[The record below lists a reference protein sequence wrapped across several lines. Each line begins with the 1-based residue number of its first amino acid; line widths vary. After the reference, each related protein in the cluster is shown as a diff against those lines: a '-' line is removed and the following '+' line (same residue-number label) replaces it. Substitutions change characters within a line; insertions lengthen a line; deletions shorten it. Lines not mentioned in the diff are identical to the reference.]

1 MSKKIIGYEILAR
14 RAIETESG
22 VNIDDALRK
31 IRSYDLVPGTGED
44 HQPDVELKKRSQKML
59 YLTRYMDGEDEK
71 FAEWIWYVPE
81 GEDGEWKCL
90 GTGISAKDSWKKW
103 SEEHNS
109 SGTDDSVYIGSGS
122 TTGSHHT
129 VVVGN
134 GNTIDSKSHDSSVF
148 GKDNTVTNG
157 TGNSVIG
164 KDNNVTGTGHDVFG
178 SQNTVS
184 AFGSVVVGNN
194 NVSSGSDNTLIGSD
208 NSNGES
214 GYGFNAILGRYNKVD
229 TGTPGTRETG
239 FSSIVGGQNTVQGAF
254 QSTVLGESNKV
265 KDIYQSQV
273 VGQLNDVKDSEF
285 TSVGGYND
293 KVSDANQVSVFG
305 YSNVVDKGNEDSV
318 RYETVVGNTNAVH
331 GTSNA
336 VFGVGSM
343 VTGNMN
349 MVASRGSVVT
359 GNDNAVIQGGIQAST
374 VSGDRNIVTGGM
386 NSIGGYY
393 NIVSTQMSNI
403 SGDHNIAF
411 GERAAV
417 TRDNT
422 VTIGERN
429 SATVTDETDYS
440 GTDIVELGTS
450 NTATNAANAY
460 QLGRE
465 NTVTDNNLAN
475 ADVYPHSMALNLG
488 RNNEITGEGINIG
501 KDNKSSI
508 FGITLGQN
516 NKADIVSIAAGQ
528 NMTAQNTSLAI
539 GFQKKEYEVSAYSLY
554 FYNDLPVGK
563 WEEIDIR
570 GSASYCDFAAFDDT
584 TRKPIQVQPYLQVY
598 NETTDE
604 VRFYRKSKYWYESNN
619 WSWRP
624 NIGENG
630 RYYGYLDD
638 NGNVVQSNELP
649 AGKVRKNYYYYFWYE
664 NNWPTEQE
672 ILARE
677 WLGTVYRDTISLDES
692 KFKPSNWTTYKKSET
707 DQYVIQSANVI
718 PNCYI
723 SGDYIFTGNSS
734 DGIYDKFRVW
744 GKEVDGSFVPWF
756 NNNFDL
762 SECIT
767 KDIDTSEIVQRYR
780 SYDLGLRVSEETL
793 GRPLTRAHSGGSKV
807 IGELAEAEG
816 GATAITGAESY
827 LSCPGYQADW
837 KNVYVT
843 RYTYENGY
851 IQSIR
856 KSIPVINEKYNT
868 YKYKQIDNYNVGDYN
883 QVKVSNGGFG
893 ISAMK
898 KNSDGRHLTV
908 SYGALGIGDGMD
920 IESGAIA
927 IGKENHHIESGA
939 IVLGKGNYGACPGEI
954 IIGDSNT
961 YTGSNSNP
969 SNNGTVTVGINN
981 RFGNNAS
988 SGNLVLGQYNS
999 VGEDTNASP
1008 SGSVCVGQ
1016 YNFIKG
1022 GGSAVFGRECGA
1034 KYGSMT
1040 LSHTGGAFSSD
1051 GSIVLGFKGAVAF
1064 YGSLTFGYQDAV
1076 SFYGGI
1082 AIGYNGINGN
1092 NGGIAIGKNGILA
1105 NYDSINIGWSGGCA
1119 DDHSIRLGFNGG
1131 LARNSSI
1138 LIGMHAAAEA
1148 ENSSIAI
1155 GRSDVHA
1162 KEASMALGFENVKG
1176 VNDSIAVGMH
1186 STFAMDASVA
1196 MGIGSAAYNSS
1207 LSLTAQN
1214 YYRNRSGQTNPES
1227 IYANGWHGT
1236 KFFWYNGMKSGYV
1249 DVKLSGVERVR
1260 ADVIHNTDGT
1270 VTYIENENGYAQ
1282 VYKTPSGKYYEQA
1295 SQIPLTEYNVAIRGT
1310 LDANN
1315 NIIPFFGIEADQIG
1329 PVEIPD
1335 NWIPVTWGYGN
1346 GQVYETTAEIRG
1358 SHVASAN
1365 NNSAIF
1371 GGIAFAQ
1378 NGSVAI
1384 SQLNTQGPGNFNRTV
1399 NKNGDL
1405 YAEIS
1410 TTVGTTYTSG
1420 GKTYL
1425 RPARNYE
1432 AIADGASIAIG
1443 AGTKATSASFSIGS
1457 FVDSTQGS
1465 LAMGYGG
1472 SWPEFT
1478 SKDYIGSA
1486 FRNSLLIAGV
1496 TGDNKFKRGVSDNGS
1511 IAIGRGNEAYDQS
1524 LSLGDENY
1532 STLNSYSIGRNNT
1545 IGGWGLA
1552 FGIQNYATPRQR
1564 GAHAALIGYYNT
1576 SYSNLEEVI
1585 LYGSS
1590 DRIPTTSFIAGAL
1603 NTSNH
1608 YNSFL
1613 IGTKNTS
1620 LAPNHMPSEPR
1631 SGDSGRTTLDDG
1643 FVFALGYNNTVGR
1656 NYDIAIGRDS
1666 TANGGE
1672 NIALFS
1678 STVTGSRNFAIN
1690 KSTILNGLANF
1701 AIGESYLSIPTN
1713 DTNEDGIKFNKNCDY
1728 NFLSYANVQIS
1739 NTCESGFKANSI
1751 RNTTLRYESGVCF
1764 NRNTINI
1771 GYRSSDDEL
1780 IINTNKFTD
1789 NIVFGNKE
1797 SMPLG
1802 TGYENVPIR
1811 LNGESELSGEYYRN
1825 VLINDC
1831 IPNVVIGGENFLDN
1845 VVVSS
1850 DLKIDHTYAFHRN
1863 IVLGGSVVDVLD
1875 NSRVLDNV
1883 LLSKSSIYLR
1893 DAWSDFHYANQFN
1906 FAYNS
1911 VMTDS
1916 SVGGY
1921 DKLSGT
1927 PYVTQENVAFGS
1939 RLHGTSNSFSFS
1951 DNNTL
1956 GDTNRSYFYDK
1967 ASGEYNSKQVALIA
1981 GCNRI
1986 YNFGDN
1992 YCVHSN
1998 SAFVEGLDNNLFGTE
2013 NSIVLGKSNTITG
2026 RDGYGS
2032 GDPIVGNTV
2041 IGEKNK
2047 IYSTTPATKVTSTYI
2062 RENQAPTAEG
2072 KHGIYKIS
2080 PSTLTAGYK
2089 VPYSSVSSINLSSSY
2104 AYVYDTGVIA
2114 RTTPSDITSHG
2125 LSVTNISFSVFNS
2138 QLTAGTL
2145 VPGKAYVF
2153 TDGSG
2158 TGTLSTSLFDGVV
2171 MFPNQDYSITSY
2183 GAYDSSSQS
2192 TKYYGQIIGYDSS
2205 ADIVTQKAKETF
2217 YNTLIGVGNELNAR
2231 YSNFNTIFGSGNRV
2245 KRYDPISNAE
2255 NFVTNCNNNFVFGYS
2270 NTLHQNTMGFTV
2282 IGASNEVISSNL
2294 TINESSYS
2302 GQYAESCGFV
2312 QGNDN
2317 ISKNGSNTVVMGNGN
2332 VADGHNAVAIGCQLI
2347 ANKRQTVIGKYNQPI
2362 IGTDRL
2368 DGQNPQNPEA
2378 ALFIIGNG
2386 YSTVDNSNWKNEG
2399 YITRSNAM
2407 VVYADGTVKAKKFV
2421 SEEPELTLEAGDG
2434 ISFTDDLQQNTRT
2447 ISVDQGL
2454 QELAALLANK
2464 PAQGTW
2470 TIQSVDGVL
2479 SWTQA

>member
-44 HQPDVELKKRSQKML
+44 HHPDVELKKRSQKML
-59 YLTRYMDGEDEK
+59 YLTRYMDGEEEK

-81 GEDGEWKCL
+81 GEEGEWKCL

-103 SEEHNS
+103 SEDKGSFSDSDE
-109 SGTDDSVYIGSGS
+109 SVYIGQ
-122 TTGSHHT
+122 
-129 VVVGN
+129 
-134 GNTIDSKSHDSSVF
+134 
-148 GKDNTVTNG
+148 DNLVEDRD
-157 TGNSVIG
+157 NSYVIG
-164 KDNNVTGTGHDVFG
+164 SGNLVKIDRSEEVF
-178 SQNTVS
+178 
-184 AFGSVVVGNN
+184 A
-194 NVSSGSDNTLIGSD
+194 D
-208 NSNGES
+208 
-214 GYGFNAILGRYNKVD
+214 
-229 TGTPGTRETG
+229 
-239 FSSIVGGQNTVQGAF
+239 
-254 QSTVLGESNKV
+254 
-265 KDIYQSQV
+265 
-273 VGQLNDVKDSEF
+273 
-285 TSVGGYND
+285 
-293 KVSDANQVSVFG
+293 
-305 YSNVVDKGNEDSV
+305 
-318 RYETVVGNTNAVH
+318 
-331 GTSNA
+331 
-336 VFGVGSM
+336 
-343 VTGNMN
+343 
-349 MVASRGSVVT
+349 
-359 GNDNAVIQGGIQAST
+359 
-374 VSGDRNIVTGGM
+374 
-386 NSIGGYY
+386 
-393 NIVSTQMSNI
+393 
-403 SGDHNIAF
+403 
-411 GERAAV
+411 
-417 TRDNT
+417 
-422 VTIGERN
+422 
-429 SATVTDETDYS
+429 
-440 GTDIVELGTS
+440 TDIVEIGTNNS
-450 NTATNAANAY
+450 AVDAANAY
-460 QLGRE
+460 QLGRD
-465 NTVTDNNLAN
+465 NIVYGNNLDN
-475 ADVYPHSMALNLG
+475 KEEYPHSLALNIG
-488 RNNEITGEGINIG
+488 RNNVINDGYECGVDGGGEGINIG

-528 NMTAQNTSLAI
+528 NMTAQNASLAI
-539 GFQKKEYEVSAYSLY
+539 GFPKKEYETTNNQLY

-570 GSASYCDFAAFDDT
+570 SSATQCDFAAFDDT
-584 TRKPIQVQPYLQVY
+584 TRKPIQVYPYVQVY

-604 VRFYRKSKYWYESNN
+604 VRFYRKYKYWYDSNN
-619 WSWRP
+619 WSWKP
-624 NIGENG
+624 SIGTNG
-630 RYYGYLDD
+630 NYYGYLDD
-638 NGNVVQSNELP
+638 NGNVVQSNVLP
-649 AGKVRKNYYYYFWYE
+649 EGKVRKNYYYYFWYE
-664 NNWPTEQE
+664 NNWPSEQE
-672 ILARE
+672 ILERE
-677 WLGTVYRDTISLDES
+677 WLGTGYSSTVYLDES
-692 KFKPSNWTTYKKSET
+692 KFRPSNWTTYKKSET
-707 DQYVIQSANVI
+707 DQYVIQQANGI
-718 PNCYI
+718 QNCYI

-734 DGIYDKFRVW
+734 DGLYDKFRIW

-767 KDIDTSEIVQRYR
+767 RDIDSSSLVHRFY
-780 SYDLGLRVSEETL
+780 YNDLGLRVSEETL
-793 GRPLTRAHSGGSKV
+793 GRPLTIAHYGGSKV
-807 IGELAEAEG
+807 IGELAEAQS
-816 GATAITGAESY
+816 GATAITGAEYS
-827 LSCPGYQADW
+827 LSNPASQADW
-837 KNVYVT
+837 KYVYVT

-851 IQSIR
+851 IQSLR
-856 KSIPVINEKYNT
+856 KSVQVIDEKYNT
-868 YKYKQIDNYNVGDYN
+868 YKYKQIDDYNVGDYN

-898 KNSDGRHLTV
+898 NYSTGRHLTV

-969 SNNGTVTVGINN
+969 SNNGTVTVGIAN
-981 RFGNNAS
+981 RFGNNSS

-1022 GGSAVFGRECGA
+1022 GGSAVFGRGCGA
-1034 KYGSMT
+1034 RYGSTT
-1040 LSHTGGAFSSD
+1040 LSHTGGAFSAD
-1051 GSIVLGFKGAVAF
+1051 GSMVLGFKGAVAF
-1064 YGSLTFGYQDAV
+1064 YGSLTFGYQGAV

-1092 NGGIAIGKNGILA
+1092 NGGIVIGKNGLLA
-1105 NYDSINIGWSGGCA
+1105 NYNSINIGRDGGCA

-1131 LARNSSI
+1131 LARSSSI
-1138 LIGMHAAAEA
+1138 LIGMHAGAEA

-1155 GRSDVHA
+1155 GRCDVHA
-1162 KEASMALGFENVKG
+1162 KDYAMAFGFENVKG
-1176 VNDSIAVGMH
+1176 VNGSIAVGMH
-1186 STFAMDASVA
+1186 STFAMDSSVA
-1196 MGIGSAAYNSS
+1196 MGIGSTAYNSS
-1207 LSLTAQN
+1207 ISLTAQN
-1214 YYRNRSGQTNPES
+1214 YYRNRSGNPSPES
-1227 IYANGWHGT
+1227 IYASAWHGT
-1236 KFFWYNGMKSGYV
+1236 KFFWYRGMKSGYV
-1249 DVKLSGVERVR
+1249 DVKLSGVERIL

-1310 LDANN
+1310 LDAYN

-1329 PVEIPD
+1329 PVEVPD
-1335 NWIPVTWGYGN
+1335 NWIPVTWGTGN
-1346 GQVYETTAEIRG
+1346 GQVYETTANIRD

-1405 YAEIS
+1405 YSEIS
-1410 TTVGTTYTSG
+1410 TYIGNTYTSG

-1432 AIADGASIAIG
+1432 AIADNGSIAIG

-1457 FVDSTQGS
+1457 FVDATDGS

-1472 SWPEFT
+1472 SWPEFQ

-1486 FRNSLLIAGV
+1486 DDNSLLIAGV
-1496 TGDNKFKRGVSDNGS
+1496 TGDNNYKRGVSDNGS

-1532 STLNSYSIGRNNT
+1532 STLNSYAIGRNNT

-1552 FGIQNYATPRQR
+1552 LGVQNYASPRLS

-1576 SYSNLEEVI
+1576 SYSNLENVI

-1590 DRIPTTSFIAGAL
+1590 DKIPTTSFIAGAL

-1690 KSTILNGLANF
+1690 KSSIQNGLSNF
-1701 AIGESYLSIPTN
+1701 AIGESHLSIPTN
-1713 DTNEDGIKFNKNCDY
+1713 DTNEDGIEFNRTCQY

-1739 NTCESGFKANSI
+1739 DPCASGFKANSI
-1751 RNTTLRYESGVCF
+1751 RNTTLRYESGNCF
-1764 NRNTINI
+1764 NRNTINV
-1771 GYRSSDDEL
+1771 GYRSSGNDL
-1780 IINTNKFTD
+1780 VINAQQFTD
-1789 NIVFGNKE
+1789 NIIFGNKE
-1797 SMPLG
+1797 SDPLG
-1802 TGYENVPIR
+1802 IRSDNVPIQLR
-1811 LNGESELSGEYYRN
+1811 GENDLSGRYFRN

-1831 IPNVVIGGENFLDN
+1831 IPNVVIGGENFIDN

-1850 DLKIDHTYAFHRN
+1850 DLKISHTYAFHRN
-1863 IVLGGSVVDVLD
+1863 LVLGGSVVDISD

-1893 DAWSDFHYANQFN
+1893 ANTNSEANQFN

-1911 VMTDS
+1911 VITDS

-1921 DKLSGT
+1921 EKMSG
-1927 PYVTQENVAFGS
+1927 YGSVTQENVAFGS

-1967 ASGEYNSKQVALIA
+1967 ASGTYESNQVAVIA

-1998 SAFVEGLDNNLFGTE
+1998 SAFVEGIGNTLFGTE
-2013 NSIVLGKSNTITG
+2013 SSIVLGKSNTLVG
-2026 RDGYGS
+2026 
-2032 GDPIVGNTV
+2032 GDSFYSDNHVIIGNTV
-2041 IGEKNK
+2041 IGESNK
-2047 IYSTTPATKVTSTYI
+2047 IYATTPSTKVTSTYI
-2062 RENQAPTAEG
+2062 RQNQSPTDVG

-2089 VPYSSVSSINLSSSY
+2089 VPYSSVTSINLSSSY

-2125 LSVTNISFSVFNS
+2125 LTVTSISFSDFNS

-2145 VPGKAYVF
+2145 VPGKAYIF

-2158 TGTLSTSLFDGVV
+2158 TGTLSTYMLDGVV
-2171 MFPNQDYSITSY
+2171 MFPNQDYSITPY
-2183 GAYDSSSQS
+2183 EAYDSYSQS
-2192 TKYYGQIIGYDSS
+2192 TKYYGQITGYNSS
-2205 ADIVTQKAKETF
+2205 ADIITQKAYQSF
-2217 YNTLIGVGNELNAR
+2217 YNTVIGVGNNFNAR
-2231 YSNFNTIFGSGNRV
+2231 YSNFNTIFGSSNHIW
-2245 KRYDPISNAE
+2245 RYDPVNNVE

-2270 NTLHQNTMGFTV
+2270 NKLHQNTMGFTV
-2282 IGASNEVISSNL
+2282 VGTSNEVISANL
-2294 TINESSYS
+2294 TIAESTNS

-2386 YSTVDNSNWKNEG
+2386 YSTVDNYQWKDEE

-2421 SEEPELTLEAGDG
+2421 SEEPELTLEPGDG

-2454 QELAALLANK
+2454 QELVALLANK

-2479 SWTQA
+2479 SWAQV

>member
-31 IRSYDLVPGTGED
+31 IRSYELVPGTGED
-44 HQPDVELKKRSQKML
+44 NHPDVDLKKRSQKML
-59 YLTRYMDGEDEK
+59 YLTRYMDGEEEK

-81 GEDGEWKCL
+81 GEEGEWKCL

-103 SEEHNS
+103 SEDRGSFSDSDE
-109 SGTDDSVYIGSGS
+109 SVYIGQ
-122 TTGSHHT
+122 
-129 VVVGN
+129 
-134 GNTIDSKSHDSSVF
+134 
-148 GKDNTVTNG
+148 DNLVEDRDNAY
-157 TGNSVIG
+157 VIG
-164 KDNNVTGTGHDVFG
+164 
-178 SQNTVS
+178 S
-184 AFGSVVVGNN
+184 GN
-194 NVSSGSDNTLIGSD
+194 LIKID
-208 NSNGES
+208 
-214 GYGFNAILGRYNKVD
+214 R
-229 TGTPGTRETG
+229 
-239 FSSIVGGQNTVQGAF
+239 
-254 QSTVLGESNKV
+254 
-265 KDIYQSQV
+265 
-273 VGQLNDVKDSEF
+273 SEEDF
-285 TSVGGYND
+285 TD
-293 KVSDANQVSVFG
+293 
-305 YSNVVDKGNEDSV
+305 
-318 RYETVVGNTNAVH
+318 
-331 GTSNA
+331 
-336 VFGVGSM
+336 
-343 VTGNMN
+343 
-349 MVASRGSVVT
+349 
-359 GNDNAVIQGGIQAST
+359 
-374 VSGDRNIVTGGM
+374 
-386 NSIGGYY
+386 
-393 NIVSTQMSNI
+393 
-403 SGDHNIAF
+403 
-411 GERAAV
+411 
-417 TRDNT
+417 
-422 VTIGERN
+422 
-429 SATVTDETDYS
+429 
-440 GTDIVELGTS
+440 TDIVEIGTNNS
-450 NTATNAANAY
+450 AVDAANAY
-460 QLGRE
+460 QLGRD
-465 NTVTDNNLAN
+465 NIVYGNNLAN
-475 ADVYPHSMALNLG
+475 KEEYPHSLALNIG
-488 RNNEITGEGINIG
+488 RNNAINDGYQYSLDTGGEGINIG
-501 KDNKSSI
+501 KDNKSSV

-528 NMTAQNTSLAI
+528 NMTAENTSLAI
-539 GFQKKEYEVSAYSLY
+539 GFPKKEYEVTYNQLY

-563 WEEIDIR
+563 WEEIDLR
-570 GSASYCDFAAFDDT
+570 GSASYCDCAAFDET
-584 TRKPIQVQPYLQVY
+584 TRKPVQVQPYVQVY

-604 VRFYRKSKYWYESNN
+604 VRFYRKYKYWYDSNN

-624 NIGENG
+624 SIGDYG
-630 RYYGYLDD
+630 SYYGYLDD
-638 NGNVVQSNELP
+638 NGNVVQSNVLP
-649 AGKVRKNYYYYFWYE
+649 EGKVRKTYYYYFWYE
-664 NNWPTEQE
+664 GNWPSESVIRE
-672 ILARE
+672 RE
-677 WLGTVYRDTISLDES
+677 WLGTGYRSTVYLDES
-692 KFKPSNWTTYKKSET
+692 KFSPSNWTTYKKSDT
-707 DQYVIQSANVI
+707 DQYVIQSGNVI
-718 PNCYI
+718 QNCYI
-723 SGDYIFTGNSS
+723 LGDYIFSGSS
-734 DGIYDKFRVW
+734 NPIYDKFRVW

-762 SECIT
+762 SECT
-767 KDIDTSEIVQRYR
+767 TRDIDTSELVNRY
-780 SYDLGLRVSEETL
+780 YYNDLGLRVSEETL
-793 GRPLTRAHSGGSKV
+793 GRPLTIAHYGGSKV
-807 IGELAEAEG
+807 IGELAEAQG
-816 GATAITGAESY
+816 GATAITGAESV
-827 LSCPGYQADW
+827 LSNQASQADW
-837 KNVYVT
+837 KSVYVT

-851 IQSIR
+851 IQSIY
-856 KSIPVINEKYNT
+856 KSLLVINEKYNT
-868 YKYKQIDNYNVGDYN
+868 YKYKQIDDYNVGDYN
-883 QVKVSNGGFG
+883 QVKVYNGGFG
-893 ISAMK
+893 ISAM

-927 IGKENHHIESGA
+927 IGKQNRHIESGA
-939 IVLGKGNYGACPGEI
+939 IVLGKYNYGASNGEI

-961 YTGSNSNP
+961 YTGTGSNP
-969 SNNGTVTVGINN
+969 YSSGTVTVGISN
-981 RFGNNAS
+981 RFGNNAG
-988 SGNLVLGQYNS
+988 SGNLILGQYNS
-999 VGEDTNASP
+999 VGEDTNSGYAA
-1008 SGSVCVGQ
+1008 GSVCVGQ
-1016 YNFIKG
+1016 YNYIKG
-1022 GGSAVFGRECGA
+1022 SGSAVFGRGCGA
-1034 KYGSMT
+1034 RYGST
-1040 LSHTGGAFSSD
+1040 TISHTGSALSSD
-1051 GSIVLGFKGAVAF
+1051 GSMVLGFKGAVAF
-1064 YGSLTFGYQDAV
+1064 NGSLTFGYQGAV

-1105 NYDSINIGWSGGCA
+1105 NYNSLNIGWSGGCA

-1131 LARNSSI
+1131 LARRSSI
-1138 LIGMHAAAEA
+1138 LIGMHCGAEA
-1148 ENSSIAI
+1148 EESSIAI

-1162 KEASMALGFENVKG
+1162 KDYSLALGFENVKG
-1176 VNDSIAVGMH
+1176 QYDSIALGMH
-1186 STFAMDASVA
+1186 STFAGYSSVA
-1196 MGIGSAAYNSS
+1196 MGIGSTAYNSS
-1207 LSLTAQN
+1207 IALTAQN
-1214 YYRNRSGQTNPES
+1214 YYRNRSGTPSTES
-1227 IYANGWHGT
+1227 IYAGGWQGT
-1236 KFFWYNGMKSGYV
+1236 KFFRYNGMKSGYV
-1249 DVKLSGVERVR
+1249 DVKLSGVELVR

-1270 VTYIENENGYAQ
+1270 VTYIENENGYKY
-1282 VYKTPSGKYYEQA
+1282 VYKTPAGNYYEQA

-1310 LDANN
+1310 LDAYD

-1335 NWIPVTWGYGN
+1335 NWIPVTWGTGI
-1346 GQVYETTAEIRG
+1346 GQVYETTAEMRD

-1378 NGSVAI
+1378 AGSVAI
-1384 SQLNTQGPGNFNRTV
+1384 SQMNTVGPGNFNRTV
-1399 NKNGDL
+1399 TMNGDL
-1405 YAEIS
+1405 YDEIS
-1410 TTVGTTYTSG
+1410 TYIGNTYTEN

-1432 AIADGASIAIG
+1432 AIADNASIAIG
-1443 AGTKATSASFSIGS
+1443 AGTKAISGSFSIGS
-1457 FVDSTQGS
+1457 FVDSTNGS

-1486 FRNSLLIAGV
+1486 SRNSLLIAGV
-1496 TGDNKFKRGVSDNGS
+1496 TGVGYKRGVSDNGS
-1511 IAIGRGNEAYDQS
+1511 ISIGRGNESYDQS

-1532 STLNSYSIGRNNT
+1532 ATQNSYVIGRNNT

-1552 FGIQNYATPRQR
+1552 FGVQNYATPRQR

-1585 LYGSS
+1585 LDGSS

-1620 LAPNHMPSEPR
+1620 LAPNNMPSEPS
-1631 SGDSGRTTLDDG
+1631 SGETYKTTLDDG

-1672 NIALFS
+1672 NIAMFS

-1690 KSTILNGLANF
+1690 KSTIQNGLSNF

-1713 DTNEDGIKFNKNCDY
+1713 DTNQDGIKFNRTCQY
-1728 NFLSYANVQIS
+1728 NFLSYSNVQIS
-1739 NTCESGFKANSI
+1739 DPCESGFSANSI
-1751 RNTTLRYESGVCF
+1751 RNTTLRYESGSCF
-1764 NRNTINI
+1764 DRNTINI
-1771 GYRSSDDEL
+1771 GYRSSENDL
-1780 IINTNKFTD
+1780 IINALQFTD

-1802 TGYENVPIR
+1802 TGYDNVPIR
-1811 LNGESELSGEYYRN
+1811 LNGEDNLSGRYFRN

-1831 IPNVVIGGENFLDN
+1831 IPNVVIGDENFLDN

-1863 IVLGGSVVDVLD
+1863 LVLGGSVVDISD

-1893 DAWSDFHYANQFN
+1893 AVGDASANQFN

-1911 VMTDS
+1911 VITDS

-1921 DKLSGT
+1921 DKLSGSS
-1927 PYVTQENVAFGS
+1927 YVTQENVAFGS

-1951 DNNTL
+1951 DNNEL
-1956 GDTNRSYFYDK
+1956 GDTNRLAFYDK
-1967 ASGEYNSKQVALIA
+1967 ASGSYNSDLAAVIA
-1981 GCNRI
+1981 GCNRV

-1998 SAFVEGLDNNLFGTE
+1998 SAFVEGLGNTLFGTE
-2013 NSIVLGKSNTITG
+2013 SSIVLGKSNTLTG
-2026 RDGYGS
+2026 
-2032 GDPIVGNTV
+2032 GDSYYSDNHIIIGNTV
-2041 IGEKNK
+2041 IGESNK
-2047 IYSTTPATKVTSTYI
+2047 IYSTTPSTKVTGTYI
-2062 RENQAPTAEG
+2062 RQNQSPTGEEQ
-2072 KHGIYKIS
+2072 HGIYKIS

-2089 VPYSSVSSINLSSSY
+2089 VPYSSVTSINLSSSY

-2125 LSVTNISFSVFNS
+2125 LSVTSITFSDFNS

-2158 TGTLSTSLFDGVV
+2158 TGTLGTSLYDGVV
-2171 MFPNQDYSITSY
+2171 MFPNRDYSITSY
-2183 GAYDSSSQS
+2183 STYDYSSQS
-2192 TKYYGQIIGYDSS
+2192 TKYYGQIVGYNSS
-2205 ADIVTQKAKETF
+2205 ADIVTQKAYQTF

-2231 YSNFNTIFGSGNRV
+2231 YSNFNTIFGSSNRV
-2245 KRYDPISNAE
+2245 NRYDPLSNAD

-2282 IGASNEVISSNL
+2282 IGASNEVISAN
-2294 TINESSYS
+2294 TIIDERVNS

-2386 YSTVDNSNWKNEG
+2386 YSTVENYDWKDEG
-2399 YITRSNAM
+2399 HITRSNAM
-2407 VVYADGTVKAKKFV
+2407 VVYADGTVRAKKFV

-2434 ISFTDDLQQNTRT
+2434 ISFTDNLQDNTRT

-2464 PAQGTW
+2464 PVQGTW

-2479 SWTQA
+2479 SWAQV

>member
-1 MSKKIIGYEILAR
+1 M
-14 RAIETESG
+14 
-22 VNIDDALRK
+22 
-31 IRSYDLVPGTGED
+31 
-44 HQPDVELKKRSQKML
+44 
-59 YLTRYMDGEDEK
+59 
-71 FAEWIWYVPE
+71 
-81 GEDGEWKCL
+81 
-90 GTGISAKDSWKKW
+90 
-103 SEEHNS
+103 
-109 SGTDDSVYIGSGS
+109 
-122 TTGSHHT
+122 
-129 VVVGN
+129 
-134 GNTIDSKSHDSSVF
+134 
-148 GKDNTVTNG
+148 
-157 TGNSVIG
+157 
-164 KDNNVTGTGHDVFG
+164 
-178 SQNTVS
+178 
-184 AFGSVVVGNN
+184 
-194 NVSSGSDNTLIGSD
+194 
-208 NSNGES
+208 
-214 GYGFNAILGRYNKVD
+214 
-229 TGTPGTRETG
+229 
-239 FSSIVGGQNTVQGAF
+239 
-254 QSTVLGESNKV
+254 
-265 KDIYQSQV
+265 
-273 VGQLNDVKDSEF
+273 
-285 TSVGGYND
+285 
-293 KVSDANQVSVFG
+293 
-305 YSNVVDKGNEDSV
+305 
-318 RYETVVGNTNAVH
+318 
-331 GTSNA
+331 
-336 VFGVGSM
+336 
-343 VTGNMN
+343 
-349 MVASRGSVVT
+349 
-359 GNDNAVIQGGIQAST
+359 
-374 VSGDRNIVTGGM
+374 
-386 NSIGGYY
+386 
-393 NIVSTQMSNI
+393 
-403 SGDHNIAF
+403 
-411 GERAAV
+411 
-417 TRDNT
+417 
-422 VTIGERN
+422 
-429 SATVTDETDYS
+429 
-440 GTDIVELGTS
+440 
-450 NTATNAANAY
+450 
-460 QLGRE
+460 
-465 NTVTDNNLAN
+465 
-475 ADVYPHSMALNLG
+475 
-488 RNNEITGEGINIG
+488 
-501 KDNKSSI
+501 
-508 FGITLGQN
+508 
-516 NKADIVSIAAGQ
+516 
-528 NMTAQNTSLAI
+528 
-539 GFQKKEYEVSAYSLY
+539 
-554 FYNDLPVGK
+554 
-563 WEEIDIR
+563 
-570 GSASYCDFAAFDDT
+570 
-584 TRKPIQVQPYLQVY
+584 
-598 NETTDE
+598 
-604 VRFYRKSKYWYESNN
+604 
-619 WSWRP
+619 
-624 NIGENG
+624 
-630 RYYGYLDD
+630 
-638 NGNVVQSNELP
+638 
-649 AGKVRKNYYYYFWYE
+649 
-664 NNWPTEQE
+664 
-672 ILARE
+672 
-677 WLGTVYRDTISLDES
+677 
-692 KFKPSNWTTYKKSET
+692 
-707 DQYVIQSANVI
+707 
-718 PNCYI
+718 
-723 SGDYIFTGNSS
+723 
-734 DGIYDKFRVW
+734 
-744 GKEVDGSFVPWF
+744 
-756 NNNFDL
+756 

-767 KDIDTSEIVQRYR
+767 RDIDTSSLVHRLY
-780 SYDLGLRVSEETL
+780 YNDLGLRVSEETL
-793 GRPLTRAHSGGSKV
+793 GRPLTIAHYGGSKV
-807 IGELAEAEG
+807 IGELAEAQS
-816 GATAITGAESY
+816 GATAITGAEYS
-827 LSCPGYQADW
+827 LSNPASQADW
-837 KNVYVT
+837 KYVYVT

-851 IQSIR
+851 IQSLR
-856 KSIPVINEKYNT
+856 KSVQVIDEKYNA
-868 YKYKQIDNYNVGDYN
+868 YKYKQIDDYNVGDYN

-898 KNSDGRHLTV
+898 NYSTGRHLTV

-969 SNNGTVTVGINN
+969 SNNGTVTVGISN

-1022 GGSAVFGRECGA
+1022 GGSAVFGRGCGA
-1034 KYGSMT
+1034 RYGSTT
-1040 LSHTGGAFSSD
+1040 LSHTGGAFSAD
-1051 GSIVLGFKGAVAF
+1051 GSMVLGFKGAVAF
-1064 YGSLTFGYQDAV
+1064 YGSLTFGYQGAV

-1092 NGGIAIGKNGILA
+1092 NGGIVIGKNGLLA
-1105 NYDSINIGWSGGCA
+1105 NYNSINIGRDGGCA

-1131 LARNSSI
+1131 LARSSSI
-1138 LIGMHAAAEA
+1138 LIGMHAGAEA

-1155 GRSDVHA
+1155 GRCDVHA
-1162 KEASMALGFENVKG
+1162 KDYAMAFGFENVKG
-1176 VNDSIAVGMH
+1176 VNGSIAVGMH
-1186 STFAMDASVA
+1186 STFAMDSSVA
-1196 MGIGSAAYNSS
+1196 MGIGSSAYNSS
-1207 LSLTAQN
+1207 IALTSQN
-1214 YYRNRSGQTNPES
+1214 YYRNGTTGSTES
-1227 IYANGWHGT
+1227 IYSSVWRGA
-1236 KFFWYNGMKSGYV
+1236 KFFWYRGMNSGYV
-1249 DVKLSGVERVR
+1249 DVKLSGVERVL
-1260 ADVIHNTDGT
+1260 ADVVHNTDGT
-1270 VTYIENENGYAQ
+1270 DTYLENENGYTQ

-1310 LDANN
+1310 LDAYN
-1315 NIIPFFGIEADQIG
+1315 NIIPFFGIEADQKG
-1329 PVEIPD
+1329 PIEIPD
-1335 NWIPVTWGYGN
+1335 NWIPVTWGTGN
-1346 GQVYETTAEIRG
+1346 GQVYETTANIRD

-1371 GGIAFAQ
+1371 GGIAFAE

-1384 SQLNTQGPGNFNRTV
+1384 SQFNAMGPGNFNRTV
-1399 NKNGDL
+1399 NMNGDL

-1410 TTVGTTYTSG
+1410 TYIGTTYTEN

-1457 FVDSTQGS
+1457 FVDATDGS

-1472 SWPEFT
+1472 SWPEFQ

-1486 FRNSLLIAGV
+1486 DDNSLLIAGISPSS
-1496 TGDNKFKRGVSDNGS
+1496 KRGVSDNGS

-1532 STLNSYSIGRNNT
+1532 STLNSYAIGRNNT

-1552 FGIQNYATPRQR
+1552 LGVQNYASPRLS

-1576 SYSNLEEVI
+1576 SYSNLENVI

-1590 DRIPTTSFIAGAL
+1590 DKIPTTSFIAGAL

-1713 DTNEDGIKFNKNCDY
+1713 ATNEDGIQFNKNCDY
-1728 NFLSYANVQIS
+1728 NFLSYSNVQVS
-1739 NTCESGFKANSI
+1739 NSCESGFKANSI
-1751 RNTTLRYESGVCF
+1751 RNTTLRYESGTCF
-1764 NRNTINI
+1764 NRNTINV
-1771 GYRSSDDEL
+1771 GYRSSGNEL
-1780 IINTNKFTD
+1780 IINTDKFTD

-1797 SMPLG
+1797 SAPLG
-1802 TGYENVPIR
+1802 TGYDNVPIR
-1811 LNGESELSGEYYRN
+1811 LNGESSAVGEYFRN

-1850 DLKIDHTYAFHRN
+1850 DLKISHTYAFHRN
-1863 IVLGGSVVDVLD
+1863 LVLGGSVVDISD

-1893 DAWSDFHYANQFN
+1893 ANTNSEANQFN

-1911 VMTDS
+1911 VITDS

-1921 DKLSGT
+1921 EKMSG
-1927 PYVTQENVAFGS
+1927 YGSVTQENVAFGS
-1939 RLHGTSNSFSFS
+1939 RLHATSNSFSFS
-1951 DNNTL
+1951 DNITM
-1956 GDTNRSYFYDK
+1956 GDTSIPSFYDR
-1967 ASGEYNSKQVALIA
+1967 ASGKYDSKQVAVIA

-1992 YCVHSN
+1992 YCIHSN
-1998 SAFVEGLDNNLFGTE
+1998 SAFVEGLENSIFGTE
-2013 NSIVLGKSNTITG
+2013 SSIVLGKSNTLVG
-2026 RDGYGS
+2026 
-2032 GDPIVGNTV
+2032 GDSYYSNNHVIIGNTV

-2062 RENQAPTAEG
+2062 RENQTPSDTER
-2072 KHGIYKIS
+2072 HGIYKIS
-2080 PSTLTAGYK
+2080 PTTLTAGYK
-2089 VPYSSVSSINLSSSY
+2089 VPYSSVTSINLSSSY

-2125 LSVTNISFSVFNS
+2125 LTATSITFSDFNS

-2145 VPGKAYVF
+2145 VPGNAYVF

-2183 GAYDSSSQS
+2183 STYDYSSQS
-2192 TKYYGQIIGYDSS
+2192 TKYYGQISGYNSS
-2205 ADIVTQKAKETF
+2205 ADIVTQKAQQTL
-2217 YNTLIGVGNELNAR
+2217 YNTLIGVGNDFNAR
-2231 YSNFNTIFGSGNRV
+2231 YSNFNTIFGSSNRV
-2245 KRYDPISNAE
+2245 KRYDPVSNAE

-2282 IGASNEVISSNL
+2282 IGASNEVISANT
-2294 TINESSYS
+2294 TIDERASS

-2386 YSTVDNSNWKNEG
+2386 YSTVDNYQWKDEE

-2421 SEEPELTLEAGDG
+2421 SEEPELTLEPGDG

-2454 QELAALLANK
+2454 QELAALLVNK

-2479 SWTQA
+2479 SWAQV

>member
-31 IRSYDLVPGTGED
+31 IRSYDLVTGTGED
-44 HQPDVELKKRSQKML
+44 HHPDVELKKRSQKML
-59 YLTRYMDGEDEK
+59 YLTRYMDGEEEK

-81 GEDGEWKCL
+81 GEEGEWKCL

-103 SEEHNS
+103 SEDKGSFSDSDE
-109 SGTDDSVYIGSGS
+109 SVYIGQDNL
-122 TTGSHHT
+122 
-129 VVVGN
+129 VEDRDNAYVVGS
-134 GNTIDSKSHDSSVF
+134 GNLVKID
-148 GKDNTVTNG
+148 
-157 TGNSVIG
+157 
-164 KDNNVTGTGHDVFG
+164 
-178 SQNTVS
+178 
-184 AFGSVVVGNN
+184 
-194 NVSSGSDNTLIGSD
+194 
-208 NSNGES
+208 
-214 GYGFNAILGRYNKVD
+214 R
-229 TGTPGTRETG
+229 
-239 FSSIVGGQNTVQGAF
+239 
-254 QSTVLGESNKV
+254 
-265 KDIYQSQV
+265 
-273 VGQLNDVKDSEF
+273 SE
-285 TSVGGYND
+285 
-293 KVSDANQVSVFG
+293 
-305 YSNVVDKGNEDSV
+305 EDF
-318 RYETVVGNTNAVH
+318 A
-331 GTSNA
+331 
-336 VFGVGSM
+336 
-343 VTGNMN
+343 
-349 MVASRGSVVT
+349 
-359 GNDNAVIQGGIQAST
+359 D
-374 VSGDRNIVTGGM
+374 
-386 NSIGGYY
+386 
-393 NIVSTQMSNI
+393 
-403 SGDHNIAF
+403 
-411 GERAAV
+411 
-417 TRDNT
+417 
-422 VTIGERN
+422 
-429 SATVTDETDYS
+429 
-440 GTDIVELGTS
+440 TDIVEIGTNNS
-450 NTATNAANAY
+450 AVDTANAY

-465 NTVTDNNLAN
+465 NIVYGNNLAN
-475 ADVYPHSMALNLG
+475 KEEYPHSLALNIG
-488 RNNEITGEGINIG
+488 RNNIINDGYQYGVDGGGEGINIG

-528 NMTAQNTSLAI
+528 NMRAENTSLAI
-539 GFQKKEYEVSAYSLY
+539 GFPKKEYEVTNNQLY
-554 FYNDLPVGK
+554 FYNDLPVGR
-563 WEEIDIR
+563 WEEIDLR

-584 TRKPIQVQPYLQVY
+584 TRKPIQVQPYIQVY

-604 VRFYRKSKYWYESNN
+604 VRFYRKYKNWYDSNN
-619 WSWRP
+619 WYWIP
-624 NIGENG
+624 NISDNG

-664 NNWPTEQE
+664 GDWPSESVIRE
-672 ILARE
+672 RE
-677 WLGTVYRDTISLDES
+677 WIGTGYSSTVYLDES
-692 KFKPSNWTTYKKSET
+692 KFRPSNWTTYTKSDT
-707 DQYVIQSANVI
+707 DKYVIPSGNVI
-718 PNCYI
+718 QNCYI
-723 SGDYIFTGNSS
+723 LGDYIFSGSS
-734 DGIYDKFRVW
+734 NPIYDKFRVW
-744 GKEVDGSFVPWF
+744 GKEVDSSFVPWF

-762 SECIT
+762 SECT
-767 KDIDTSEIVQRYR
+767 TRDIDTNELEKRY
-780 SYDLGLRVSEETL
+780 YYNDLGLRVSEETL
-793 GRPLTRAHSGGSKV
+793 GRPLTIAHYGGSKV

-816 GATAITGAESY
+816 GATAITGAEY
-827 LSCPGYQADW
+827 GLSNPANQADW
-837 KNVYVT
+837 KYVYVN

-851 IQSIR
+851 IQSIY
-856 KSIPVINEKYNT
+856 KSVQVIDEKYNT
-868 YKYKQIDNYNVGDYN
+868 YKYKQIDDYNVGDYN
-883 QVKVSNGGFG
+883 QVKVYNGGFG

-898 KNSDGRHLTV
+898 KTSYGRHLTV

-939 IVLGKGNYGACPGEI
+939 IVLGKRNYGASTGEI
-954 IIGDSNT
+954 IIGYSNT
-961 YTGSNSNP
+961 YTGTNSNP
-969 SNNGTVTVGINN
+969 YSSGTVTVGISN
-981 RFGNNAS
+981 RFGNNAC
-988 SGNLVLGQYNS
+988 SGNLILGQYNS
-999 VGEDTNASP
+999 IGEDSNNS
-1008 SGSVCVGQ
+1008 SNGSVCVGQ

-1022 GGSAVFGRECGA
+1022 SGSAVFGKECGA
-1034 KYGSMT
+1034 KYGSTT

-1051 GSIVLGFKGAVAF
+1051 GSMVLGFKGAVAF

-1092 NGGIAIGKNGILA
+1092 NGGIVIGKNGLLA
-1105 NYDSINIGWSGGCA
+1105 NYNSINIGRDGGCA

-1131 LARNSSI
+1131 LARSSSI
-1138 LIGMHAAAEA
+1138 LIGMHAGAEA

-1155 GRSDVHA
+1155 GRCDVHA
-1162 KEASMALGFENVKG
+1162 KDCSLALGFENLKG
-1176 VNDSIAVGMH
+1176 INDSIALGMH
-1186 STFAMDASVA
+1186 STWARDSSVA

-1207 LSLTAQN
+1207 ISLTAQN
-1214 YYRNRSGQTNPES
+1214 YYRNRIGTPSPES
-1227 IYANGWHGT
+1227 IYASGWHGT
-1236 KFFWYNGMKSGYV
+1236 KFFWYRGMKSGYV
-1249 DVKLSGVERVR
+1249 DVKLSGVERVL

-1282 VYKTPSGKYYEQA
+1282 LYKTPAGKYYEQA

-1310 LDANN
+1310 LDAYN

-1329 PVEIPD
+1329 PVEIPN
-1335 NWIPVTWGYGN
+1335 NWIPVTWGTGN
-1346 GQVYETTAEIRG
+1346 GQVYETTAEIRD
-1358 SHVASAN
+1358 SHVGSAN

-1384 SQLNTQGPGNFNRTV
+1384 SQMNTTGPGNFNRTV

-1405 YAEIS
+1405 YDEIS
-1410 TTVGTTYTSG
+1410 TYIGSTYTSG

-1432 AIADGASIAIG
+1432 AIADQASIAIG

-1457 FVDSTQGS
+1457 FVDATDGS

-1472 SWPEFT
+1472 SWPEFP

-1486 FRNSLLIAGV
+1486 DDNSLLIAGV
-1496 TGDNKFKRGVSDNGS
+1496 SFNSSKRGVSDNGS

-1524 LSLGDENY
+1524 LSLGDDNY
-1532 STLNSYSIGRNNT
+1532 ATLNSYAIGRNNT

-1552 FGIQNYATPRQR
+1552 FGIQNYASPRQR

-1576 SYSNLEEVI
+1576 SYSNLEDVI

-1590 DRIPTTSFIAGAL
+1590 DHIPTTSFIAGAL

-1620 LAPNHMPSEPR
+1620 LAPNHMPSEPW
-1631 SGDSGRTTLDDG
+1631 SGGSSRTTLDDG

-1678 STVTGSRNFAIN
+1678 STVTGSRNFALN
-1690 KSTILNGLANF
+1690 KSTIQNGLSNF
-1701 AIGESYLSIPTN
+1701 AIGESYLSIPT
-1713 DTNEDGIKFNKNCDY
+1713 DVTNEDGIPFNKTCEY

-1751 RNTTLRYESGVCF
+1751 RNTTLRYVSGYCF

-1771 GYRSSDDEL
+1771 GYRSSENEL
-1780 IINTNKFTD
+1780 IINTGKFTD

-1797 SMPLG
+1797 SSPLG
-1802 TGYENVPIR
+1802 ISDNVPIR
-1811 LNGESELSGEYYRN
+1811 LNGESSDRGEYYRN

-1831 IPNVVIGGENFLDN
+1831 IPQVVIGGENFLDN

-1850 DLKIDHTYAFHRN
+1850 DLKISHTYAFHRN
-1863 IVLGGSVVDVLD
+1863 IVLGGSVVDILD
-1875 NSRVLDNV
+1875 NSSVLDNV

-1893 DAWSDFHYANQFN
+1893 TNTNSEANQFN

-1911 VMTDS
+1911 VITDS

-1921 DKLSGT
+1921 EKMSVYGG
-1927 PYVTQENVAFGS
+1927 VTQENVAFGS
-1939 RLHGTSNSFSFS
+1939 RLHATSNSFSFS
-1951 DNNTL
+1951 DNITM
-1956 GDTNRSYFYDK
+1956 GDTSIPSFYDR
-1967 ASGEYNSKQVALIA
+1967 ASGKYDSKQVAVIA

-1992 YCVHSN
+1992 YCVRSN
-1998 SAFVEGLDNNLFGTE
+1998 STFVEGLENSIFGTE
-2013 NSIVLGKSNTITG
+2013 SSIVLGKSNTLVG
-2026 RDGYGS
+2026 
-2032 GDPIVGNTV
+2032 GDSYYSNNHVIVGNTV
-2041 IGEKNK
+2041 IGESNK

-2062 RENQAPTAEG
+2062 RQNQSPSDTE
-2072 KHGIYKIS
+2072 KHGIYKIR
-2080 PSTLTAGYK
+2080 PSTLTAGFR
-2089 VPYSSVSSINLSSSY
+2089 VPYSSVTSINLSSSY
-2104 AYVYDTGVIA
+2104 AYVYDSGVIA

-2125 LSVTNISFSVFNS
+2125 LSTTSIAFSDFNS

-2145 VPGKAYVF
+2145 VPGNAYVF

-2183 GAYDSSSQS
+2183 SAYDYSSQS
-2192 TKYYGQIIGYDSS
+2192 TKYYGQITGYNSS
-2205 ADIVTQKAKETF
+2205 ADIVTQKAHQSF
-2217 YNTLIGVGNELNAR
+2217 YNTLIGVGNDFNAR
-2231 YSNFNTIFGSGNRV
+2231 YSNFNTIFGSSNRV
-2245 KRYDPISNAE
+2245 KRYDPISNAD

-2282 IGASNEVISSNL
+2282 IGASNEVISANM
-2294 TINESSYS
+2294 TIDERVDS
-2302 GQYAESCGFV
+2302 GQYAESCGFI

-2317 ISKNGSNTVVMGNGN
+2317 ISKNGSNTVVIGNGN

-2386 YSTVDNSNWKNEG
+2386 YSTVDNSDWKDEG

-2407 VVYADGTVKAKKFV
+2407 VVYADGTVRAKKFV

-2434 ISFTDDLQQNTRT
+2434 ISFTDNLQQNTRT

-2479 SWTQA
+2479 SWAQV

>member
-1 MSKKIIGYEILAR
+1 
-14 RAIETESG
+14 
-22 VNIDDALRK
+22 
-31 IRSYDLVPGTGED
+31 
-44 HQPDVELKKRSQKML
+44 ML
-59 YLTRYMDGEDEK
+59 YLTRYMDGEEEK

-81 GEDGEWKCL
+81 GEEGEWKCL

-103 SEEHNS
+103 SEEHDS

-122 TTGSHHT
+122 TTDSHNT

-293 KVSDANQVSVFG
+293 KVSDANQVAVFG
-305 YSNVVDKGNEDSV
+305 YSNVVDKGNEDGV
-318 RYETVVGNTNAVH
+318 QYETVVGNTNSVH

-336 VFGVGSM
+336 VFGVSNN
-343 VTGNMN
+343 VIGNRN
-349 MVASRGSVVT
+349 MVASRGSNVS
-359 GNDNAVIQGGIQAST
+359 GDSNSVIQGGLEGST
-374 VSGDRNIVTGGM
+374 VSGDRNIVAGGM
-386 NSIGGYY
+386 NSIGGDY

-422 VTIGERN
+422 VTVGSGNIVRIER
-429 SATVTDETDYS
+429 SEEDFTD
-440 GTDIVELGTS
+440 TDIVEIGTNNS
-450 NTATNAANAY
+450 AVDAANAY
-460 QLGRE
+460 QLGRD
-465 NTVTDNNLAN
+465 NKVYGNNLAN
-475 ADVYPHSMALNLG
+475 KEEYPHSLALNIG
-488 RNNEITGEGINIG
+488 RNNAINDGYEYSVDGGGEGINIG

-528 NMTAQNTSLAI
+528 NMNAQNTSLAI
-539 GFQKKEYEVSAYSLY
+539 GFQKKEYETTNNQLY

-563 WEEIDIR
+563 WEEIDLR
-570 GSASYCDFAAFDDT
+570 GSATQCDFAAFDDT
-584 TRKPIQVQPYLQVY
+584 TRKPIPVYPYVQVY

-604 VRFYRKSKYWYESNN
+604 VRFYKKSKYWYDSNN
-619 WSWRP
+619 WYWRP
-624 NIGENG
+624 NISDNG

-664 NNWPTEQE
+664 GDWPSESVIRE
-672 ILARE
+672 RE
-677 WLGTVYRDTISLDES
+677 WLGTGYRSTVYLDSS
-692 KFKPSNWTTYKKSET
+692 KFGPSNWMTYKKSET
-707 DQYVIQSANVI
+707 DQYVIQQANVI
-718 PNCYI
+718 QNCYI
-723 SGDYIFTGNSS
+723 LGDYIFSGSS
-734 DGIYDKFRVW
+734 NPIYDKFRVW

-762 SECIT
+762 SECT
-767 KDIDTSEIVQRYR
+767 TRDIDTSELEKRY
-780 SYDLGLRVSEETL
+780 YYNDLGLRVSEETL
-793 GRPLTRAHSGGSKV
+793 GRPLTIAHCGGSKV
-807 IGELAEAEG
+807 IGELAEAQG
-816 GATAITGAESY
+816 GATAITGAEY
-827 LSCPGYQADW
+827 GLSNPANQADW
-837 KNVYVT
+837 KYVYVN

-851 IQSIR
+851 IQSLR
-856 KSIPVINEKYNT
+856 KEVQVIDEKYNA
-868 YKYKQIDNYNVGDYN
+868 YKYKQIDDYNVGDYN
-883 QVKVSNGGFG
+883 QVKVYNGGFG

-898 KNSDGRHLTV
+898 RNSDGRHLTV

-927 IGKENHHIESGA
+927 IGKVNHHIESGA
-939 IVLGKGNYGACPGEI
+939 IVLGKFNYGASTGEI

-969 SNNGTVTVGINN
+969 YNNGTVTVGIAN
-981 RFGNNAS
+981 RFGNNS
-988 SGNLVLGQYNS
+988 GSGNLVLGQYNS
-999 VGEDTNASP
+999 VGEDTNGSP

-1022 GGSAVFGRECGA
+1022 AGSAVFGKECGA
-1034 KYGSMT
+1034 KNGSMT

-1064 YGSLTFGYQDAV
+1064 YGSLTFGYQGAV
-1076 SFYGGI
+1076 SFYGGM

-1092 NGGIAIGKNGILA
+1092 NGGIAIGRNGILA
-1105 NYDSINIGWSGGCA
+1105 NYNSINIGRDGGCA

-1138 LIGMHAAAEA
+1138 LIGMHAGAEA

-1162 KEASMALGFENVKG
+1162 KDASMALGFENVKG

-1186 STFAMDASVA
+1186 STWASYSSVA
-1196 MGIGSAAYNSS
+1196 MGIGSSAYNSS
-1207 LSLTAQN
+1207 ISLTAQN
-1214 YYRNRSGQTNPES
+1214 YYRNGTTGSTES
-1227 IYANGWHGT
+1227 IYSSVWRGA
-1236 KFFWYNGMKSGYV
+1236 KFFWYRGMKSGYV
-1249 DVKLSGVERVR
+1249 DVKLSGVERVL
-1260 ADVIHNTDGT
+1260 ADVVHNTDGT
-1270 VTYIENENGYAQ
+1270 VTYLENENGYAQ

-1310 LDANN
+1310 LDAYN

-1335 NWIPVTWGYGN
+1335 NWVPVTWGYGN

-1371 GGIAFAQ
+1371 GGIAFAD

-1384 SQLNTQGPGNFNRTV
+1384 SQMNTYGPGNFNRTV

-1405 YAEIS
+1405 YEEIS
-1410 TTVGTTYTSG
+1410 TYIGTTYTSG

-1432 AIADGASIAIG
+1432 AIADQASIAIG

-1496 TGDNKFKRGVSDNGS
+1496 TGDNNYKRGISDNGS

-1532 STLNSYSIGRNNT
+1532 STLNSYAIGRNNT

-1631 SGDSGRTTLDDG
+1631 SGDSDRTTLDDG

-1690 KSTILNGLANF
+1690 KSTILNGISNF

-1713 DTNEDGIKFNKNCDY
+1713 DTNEDGIKFNKNCGY

-1751 RNTTLRYESGVCF
+1751 RNTTLRYESGTCF
-1764 NRNTINI
+1764 NRNTINV
-1771 GYRSSDDEL
+1771 GYRSSENEL
-1780 IINTNKFTD
+1780 IINTRKFTD

-1802 TGYENVPIR
+1802 TGYDNVPIR
-1811 LNGESELSGEYYRN
+1811 LNGESSDTGEYFRN

-1831 IPNVVIGGENFLDN
+1831 IPNVVIGGEHFLDN

-1850 DLKIDHTYAFHRN
+1850 DLKINHTYAFHRN
-1863 IVLGGSVVDVLD
+1863 LVLGGSVVDIFD

-1893 DAWSDFHYANQFN
+1893 KVTDADANQFN

-1911 VMTDS
+1911 VITDS

-1921 DKLSGT
+1921 DKLDGT

-1951 DNNTL
+1951 DNITM
-1956 GDTNRSYFYDK
+1956 GDTSIPYFYDK
-1967 ASGEYNSKQVALIA
+1967 ASGSYESKRVAVIA

-1998 SAFVEGLDNNLFGTE
+1998 SVFVEGLENNIFGTE
-2013 NSIVLGKSNTITG
+2013 ASIVLGKSNTITG
-2026 RDGYGS
+2026 
-2032 GDPIVGNTV
+2032 GDSYYSNNHVIIGNTL

-2047 IYSTTPATKVTSTYI
+2047 IYSTTPSTKVTGTYI
-2062 RENQAPTAEG
+2062 RQNQSPTNEA

-2080 PSTLTAGYK
+2080 TSTLTAGYK
-2089 VPYSSVSSINLSSSY
+2089 VPYSSVTSINLSSSY

-2125 LSVTNISFSVFNS
+2125 LTVTSISFSDFDS
-2138 QLTAGTL
+2138 QLTDGTL

-2171 MFPNQDYSITSY
+2171 MFPNRDYSITPY
-2183 GAYDSSSQS
+2183 GAYDYSSQS

-2205 ADIVTQKAKETF
+2205 ADIVTQKANQTF

-2245 KRYDPISNAE
+2245 KRYDPLSNVD

-2386 YSTVDNSNWKNEG
+2386 YSTVDNSNWKDEG

-2434 ISFTDDLQQNTRT
+2434 ISFTDNLQQNTRT

-2479 SWTQA
+2479 SWAQV